1 MDDKKLITELKRV
14 LHHSG
19 IILKTSVP
27 HSSWR
32 NSLAEVIVRELKK
45 ALKRSNLFGKS
56 HTLPQW
62 QYILQ
67 DVQYQV
73 NSRPLNLNFQGDE
86 MCILSPNSTIFGSQR
101 FQYENTIDL
110 NNLSGRHAKLFEN
123 QIKLDKDLDRFREMW
138 WNSYFYS
145 VVKQLKWKNSTKPL
159 CKGDLIMVLDRKAS
173 QKTSLGIIQEVLS
186 DKSYRIKYVK
196 KLLKVN
202 PDTFE
207 VTKTAKHGIIS
218 RPAQQ
223 ICLISTAEENNQV
236 NLEPVLNINPKDPI
250 YPPFNDDIQQN
261 SETLNHSQ
269 LITGN
274 DSEVLEDTAAF
285 EGENTNHDPFFLNE
299 NGSNVQ
305 KSTSRQKQQEEA
317 NNTVDNVQNIEIPK
331 LRSRTRHKPG
341 YYRKMLNMKS

>member
-1 MDDKKLITELKRV
+1 MTNFPVCIQTY
-14 LHHSG
+14 G
-19 IILKTSVP
+19 
-27 HSSWR
+27 
-32 NSLAEVIVRELKK
+32 RE
-45 ALKRSNLFGKS
+45 
-56 HTLPQW
+56 W
-62 QYILQ
+62 
-67 DVQYQV
+67 V
-73 NSRPLNLNFQGDE
+73 
-86 MCILSPNSTIFGSQR
+86 
-101 FQYENTIDL
+101 
-110 NNLSGRHAKLFEN
+110 
-123 QIKLDKDLDRFREMW
+123 
-138 WNSYFYS
+138 
-145 VVKQLKWKNSTKPL
+145 
-159 CKGDLIMVLDRKAS
+159 
-173 QKTSLGIIQEVLS
+173 
-186 DKSYRIKYVK
+186 
-196 KLLKVN
+196 KVN

-236 NLEPVLNINPKDPI
+236 NLEPILNINPKDPV

-285 EGENTNHDPFFLNE
+285 EGENTDHDPFFLNE

-317 NNTVDNVQNIEIPK
+317 DNTVDNVQNIETPK

-341 YYRKMLNMKS
+341 YYRKMLNMK